1 MSGGSTILWRFVLG
15 AIVVFML
22 APLLILVL
30 FSFSEGSLLKF
41 PITGLT
47 VDWFVKVFDRS
58 QFWAA
63 LDNSLVVT
71 GTVGAVST
79 IVGTMAALGLARAR
93 PRVAG
98 LTMSLFTL
106 PVMVPPLVLGISL
119 LTYFTSIGIKLGLST
134 VIMSHLIFT
143 QPFVMLI
150 VYARMVRFDYAIV
163 NSARDLGASPLRV
176 FFTIVLPITR
186 PTVIG
191 AALIAMALS
200 LDDFIITFFTIGGG
214 NTLPTFLWGML
225 RKAITPQINVVAVVI
240 MAITITVSLIALRV
254 SRYRG

>member
-1 MSGGSTILWRFVLG
+1 
-15 AIVVFML
+15 
-22 APLLILVL
+22 
-30 FSFSEGSLLKF
+30 
-41 PITGLT
+41 
-47 VDWFVKVFDRS
+47 
-58 QFWAA
+58 
-63 LDNSLVVT
+63 
-71 GTVGAVST
+71 
-79 IVGTMAALGLARAR
+79 AALGLARAP

-106 PVMVPPLVLGISL
+106 PVMVPPLVLGVGL
-119 LTYFTSIGIKLGLST
+119 LTYFTSVGIKLGLST

-225 RKAITPQINVVAVVI
+225 RKVITPQINVVAVVI

>member
-1 MSGGSTILWRFVLG
+1 MIEVSSVIWRIILG

-22 APLLILVL
+22 TPLVVLVL
-30 FSFSEGSLLKF
+30 FSFSESSLLRF

-47 VDWFVKVFDRS
+47 TDWYAIVFERR

-63 LDNSLVVT
+63 LDNSLIVT
-71 GTVGAVST
+71 GTVGGVSSV
-79 IVGTMAALGLARAR
+79 VGTMAALALARAR

-98 LTMSLFTL
+98 AAMALFTL
-106 PVMVPPLVLGISL
+106 PVMVPPLVLGIGL
-119 LTYFTSIGIKLGLST
+119 LSYFTSVGIPLGLNT

-143 QPFVMLI
+143 QPFVMLV
-150 VYARMVRFDYAIV
+150 VYARMASFDYTIV

-176 FFTIVLPITR
+176 FFTIVLPIAR
-186 PTVIG
+186 PTIIG
-191 AALIAMALS
+191 ATLIAMALS

-214 NTLPTFLWGML
+214 NTLPTFLWGMM
-225 RKAITPQINVVAVVI
+225 RKLMTPQINVVAVCI
-240 MAITITVSLIALRV
+240 MALTITVSLIALRI

>member
-1 MSGGSTILWRFVLG
+1 MTDASSLLWRIVLG

-22 APLLILVL
+22 TPLVVLVL
-30 FSFSEGSLLKF
+30 FSFAEGSLLKF

-47 VDWFVKVFDRS
+47 TDWYATVFDRR

-63 LDNSLVVT
+63 LDNSLIVT
-71 GTVGAVST
+71 GTVGGVST
-79 IVGTMAALGLARAR
+79 VVGTMAALALARAR

-98 LTMSLFTL
+98 AAMALFTL
-106 PVMVPPLVLGISL
+106 PVMVPPLVLGVGL
-119 LTYFTSIGIKLGLST
+119 LTWFTNVGIKPGLNT

-143 QPFVMLI
+143 QPFVMLV
-150 VYARMVRFDYAIV
+150 VYARMARFNYTIV

-176 FFTIVLPITR
+176 FFTIVLPLTR
-186 PTVIG
+186 PTIIG

-200 LDDFIITFFTIGGG
+200 IDDFIITFFTIGGG
-214 NTLPTFLWGML
+214 NTLPTFLWGMM
-225 RKAITPQINVVAVVI
+225 RKVITPQINVIAVCI
-240 MAITITVSLIALRV
+240 MALTITVSLIALRV